1 MTNTLEDIGAPT
13 PKEFV
18 VTREVGPYDEQHTS
32 NIVMGELVA
41 AIREHFGI
49 ERQEA
54 TEGTEDQPG
63 TPLTLSM
70 RVVCMTPEDFEQ
82 YQDLQQRVQD
92 LEGELDSIKD
102 ETVITDET

>member
-41 AIREHFGI
+41 GIREHFGI

-54 TEGTEDQPG
+54 TEESEDQPA
-63 TPLTLSM
+63 TPLTLTM
-70 RVVCMTPEDFEQ
+70 RVVCMTPQDFENF
-82 YQDLQQRVQD
+82 QD
-92 LEGELDSIKD
+92 LEARVRDLEAELDELKD